1 MTFGVIKPGVYL
13 RRTDAACIA
22 YWDHTAPKLAL
33 VLSEFSV
40 ELKERIAGF
49 SPACSPNFYFLQL
62 KPMNRI
68 CCRIRAP
75 KLSSRASG
83 RVRNILPGHMTV
95 LLRLL
100 FARGVSSFNF
110 PSLSSRGDAGRCASN
125 ATRLDSTFPGREVE
139 PFSHSVSS

>member
-1 MTFGVIKPGVYL
+1 MTFGAIKPGVYL

-40 ELKERIAGF
+40 QLKERIAGF
-49 SPACSPNFYFLQL
+49 SPTCSPNFYSLQS

-100 FARGVSSFNF
+100 FARGVSLIS
-110 PSLSSRGDAGRCASN
+110 PVCPPEVMRAAAPLMRH
-125 ATRLDSTFPGREVE
+125 DSTFPGREVE
-139 PFSHSVSS
+139 PFSHCVSS